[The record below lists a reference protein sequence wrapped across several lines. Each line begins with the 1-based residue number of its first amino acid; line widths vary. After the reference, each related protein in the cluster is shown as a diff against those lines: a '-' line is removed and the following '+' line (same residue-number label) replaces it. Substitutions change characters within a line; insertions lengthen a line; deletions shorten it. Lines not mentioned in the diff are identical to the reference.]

1 MDAITQPSAAAD
13 VPATSPTPTRR
24 MYGGH
29 GQPQDAPADYT
40 VLLAADDE
48 WSRETVLRAVVA
60 DALQRNGK
68 VVDEETLDARLAT
81 MWELV
86 QSQGERLP
94 DADLH
99 PSDAI
104 IPPADLTLEETRALF
119 AGDGSGLIP
128 ELPTA

>member
-1 MDAITQPSAAAD
+1 VIVRLMNE
-13 VPATSPTPTRR
+13 
-24 MYGGH
+24 
-29 GQPQDAPADYT
+29 GQFRVGDE
-40 VLLAADDE
+40 VLQQLDRLDDE
-48 WSRETVLRAVVA
+48 AVA
-60 DALQRNGK
+60 ALEAG
-68 VVDEETLDARLAT
+68 DEETLDARLAA
-81 MWELV
+81 MWDLV

-104 IPPADLTLEETRALF
+104 VPPADLTLEETRALF

>member
-1 MDAITQPSAAAD
+1 VIIRLMNE
-13 VPATSPTPTRR
+13 
-24 MYGGH
+24 
-29 GQPQDAPADYT
+29 GQFRVGDE
-40 VLLAADDE
+40 VLQQLDRLDDE
-48 WSRETVLRAVVA
+48 AVA
-60 DALQRNGK
+60 ALEAG
-68 VVDEETLDARLAT
+68 DEETLDARLAA

-86 QSQGERLP
+86 QTQGERLP

-104 IPPADLTLEETRALF
+104 VPPADLTLEETRALF

>member
-1 MDAITQPSAAAD
+1 MI
-13 VPATSPTPTRR
+13 VRL
-24 MYGGH
+24 MNE
-29 GQPQDAPADYT
+29 GQFRVGDE
-40 VLLAADDE
+40 VLQQLDRLDDEALAALE
-48 WSRETVLRAVVA
+48 AA
-60 DALQRNGK
+60 
-68 VVDEETLDARLAT
+68 DEETLDDRLAT

-104 IPPADLTLEETRALF
+104 VPPADLTLEETRALF

>member
-1 MDAITQPSAAAD
+1 VIIRLMNEGQFRVDDD
-13 VPATSPTPTRR
+13 VLQQLDR
-24 MYGGH
+24 
-29 GQPQDAPADYT
+29 
-40 VLLAADDE
+40 LDDE
-48 WSRETVLRAVVA
+48 AVA
-60 DALQRNGK
+60 ALEDG
-68 VVDEETLDARLAT
+68 DEATLDAKLQA

-104 IPPADLTLEETRALF
+104 VPPADLTLEETRALF

>member
-1 MDAITQPSAAAD
+1 MI
-13 VPATSPTPTRR
+13 VRL
-24 MYGGH
+24 MNE
-29 GQPQDAPADYT
+29 GQFRVGDE
-40 VLLAADDE
+40 VLQQLDRLDDE
-48 WSRETVLRAVVA
+48 AVA
-60 DALQRNGK
+60 ALEAG
-68 VVDEETLDARLAT
+68 DEETLDARLAA

-86 QSQGERLP
+86 QTRGERLP

-104 IPPADLTLEETRALF
+104 VPPADLTLEETRALF

>member
-1 MDAITQPSAAAD
+1 MI
-13 VPATSPTPTRR
+13 VRL
-24 MYGGH
+24 MNE
-29 GQPQDAPADYT
+29 GQFRVGDE
-40 VLLAADDE
+40 VLQQLDRLDDE
-48 WSRETVLRAVVA
+48 AVA
-60 DALQRNGK
+60 ALEAG
-68 VVDEETLDARLAT
+68 DEETLDARLAA

-86 QSQGERLP
+86 QTQGERLP

-104 IPPADLTLEETRALF
+104 VPPADLTLEETRALF